1 MVSLFANL
9 VNIRSR
15 KMEDVLSHNHDSADV
30 HSDQSASNARE
41 KMLATGS
48 VIGAVIASSCCIVPL
63 ILVSLGI
70 SGTWI
75 GSLTALQPYKPI
87 FLSVTGLILAAG
99 FWHVY
104 FKPKP
109 VCENES
115 YCARPISGV
124 VTQSALWI
132 ATVIAVLSATINFWA
147 PLFY

>member
-30 HSDQSASNARE
+30 PSDQSASNARE

-75 GSLTALQPYKPI
+75 GSLTALEPYKPI

-99 FWHVY
+99 FWQVY

>member
-1 MVSLFANL
+1 MVSVFANL

-15 KMEDVLSHNHDSADV
+15 KMEDVLNHNHDNAGIRSEKN
-30 HSDQSASNARE
+30 ASNRRE

-75 GSLTALQPYKPI
+75 GSLTALEPYKPI
-87 FLSVTGLILAAG
+87 FLSLTGFVLAAG

-109 VCENES
+109 VCEDES

-124 VTQSALWI
+124 VTQFALWI